1 MIVALAAAAC
11 VALDAQIGWKS
22 LPAFPVAAGGITA
35 VAANGKL
42 YAFAGQGNLDIPLG
56 LVYEFNPSTNAWS
69 KKKPMPLPAHH
80 IAVAEYNGKIYA
92 FGGFKKA
99 TSGQLAWEAIDNS
112 WEYDPANDA
121 WKPLKPMPSARGGAS
136 AAAMNGKVYV
146 MGGAGVHPGMKN
158 TPLVIGPD
166 GTPNRSLDSV
176 EEYDV
181 ASGSWR
187 TPTTLPTPR
196 NDFALAAVNGK
207 LYAIGGRM
215 GSAFALFGSD
225 TEVVEEYNPA
235 DNTWGSERAKMSTPR
250 ASMSWG
256 VFNGRITVVGG
267 ELTDARVTATFRT
280 AEAYEPAVNQW
291 SVLPTV
297 PLDRM
302 PQTGAFIGDTFY
314 LISVYNGHRLLTGE
328 RKDSEGSPFDALRV
342 SIWK

>member
-1 MIVALAAAAC
+1 MTRLSALAAMFLAAGS
-11 VALDAQIGWKS
+11 VEAAEQSPWKS
-22 LPAFPVAAGGITA
+22 LAPFPAPIREAALIGCD
-35 VAANGKL
+35 GKI
-42 YAFAGQGNLDIPLG
+42 YMFTGQGIGYLPLG
-56 LVYEFNPSTNAWS
+56 LVY
-69 KKKPMPLPAHH
+69 
-80 IAVAEYNGKIYA
+80 
-92 FGGFKKA
+92 
-99 TSGQLAWEAIDNS
+99 Q
-112 WEYDPANDA
+112 YDPANDA

-314 LISVYNGHRLLTGE
+314 LISVYNGHRLLSGE